1 MSQLKVNS
9 IKGINVPAS
18 GPQIDIGNTGDIN
31 LNNSNVT
38 NVTQATVTTANITT
52 NNVTTENATT
62 LNVTNEV
69 DLSSADQFTVPVG
82 TTAQR
87 PSSPVVGTIRY
98 NTTDGKPEYWTGSEW
113 KGFTLQTYSAE
124 FTATGSGNWQVPGGV
139 SSVEALVVAGG
150 GSGGS
155 GTAGGGGAGGVVYS
169 QSAPVPPGGSVPYNV
184 GNGHPGGGR
193 EPGRGE
199 NGTNSVF
206 GVITAYGGGGGGNT
220 HPPSQGAGRPGGSG
234 GGGASYNTGR
244 HGRGAA
250 QQPGTNPVGTDYG
263 NPGAPSQHGGGGG
276 AGAAGSLNTGGP
288 GVTITVGE
296 NSYTVGGGGMGQ
308 SEAHVGPTGSQSGPP
323 GGGGGTTGRQ
333 GLSGGNNQGGGGGG
347 GWDYG
352 SGIRG
357 PGGPGYITVVYQN

>member
-18 GPQIDIGNTGDIN
+18 GPQIDIGNSGDID

-62 LNVTNEV
+62 LNVTNEI
-69 DLSSADQFTVPVG
+69 DLSSAAQFTVPVG

-87 PSSPVVGTIRY
+87 PSSPVVGTIRF
-98 NTTDGKPEYWTGSEW
+98 NTTDAKPEYWTGAEW

-124 FTATGSGNWQVPGGV
+124 FTSTGAGNFTVPGGV

-155 GTAGGGGAGGVVYS
+155 GTAGGGGGGGVFYGVS
-169 QSAPVPPGGSVPYNV
+169 VPVPPGGSVPYNV
-184 GNGHPGGGR
+184 GAGHGGGGR

-206 GVITAYGGGGGGNT
+206 GTVTTYGGGGGGST

-234 GGGASYNTGR
+234 GGGATYPSGSHDAGSAT
-244 HGRGAA
+244 
-250 QQPGTNPVGTDYG
+250 QPGTNTGGTDYG
-263 NPGAPSQHGGGGG
+263 QPGAPGRGGGGGG
-276 AGAAGSLNTGGP
+276 AGGAGSGNIGGP
-288 GVTITVGE
+288 GVTITIGE
-296 NSYTVGGGGMGQ
+296 NQYTVAGGGTGQ
-308 SEAHVGPTGSQSGPP
+308 SEAAGGPAPARAAGP
-323 GGGGGTTGRQ
+323 GGGGGS
-333 GLSGGNNQGGGGGG
+333 SGNVGGAGGTNQGGGGGG

-352 SGIRG
+352 GGIRG
-357 PGGPGYITVVYQN
+357 PGGPGYITIVYQN